1 MNENM
6 DIRLIALD
14 LDGTLTNSEKIVTQR
29 TKEAIWAA
37 MDKGVEVVLA
47 SGRLTQ
53 GIEFI
58 AKELELYERGGY
70 ILSYNGAYVVELKSG
85 EVFHQRL
92 LDPAFVPEL
101 CAFAKEQEVAIATFR
116 PDGLFLTDTE
126 GDRYFM
132 EDARNCRCPI
142 TPVEDLEKEVTFPI
156 PKMLLSVEPSRLA
169 EVEEAMAKQFA
180 GRIDVY
186 HSSPFFLEAMPLNC
200 TKGGTLAIL
209 LEKLGLRAEQ
219 LMACGDSAN
228 DLDMIRLAGLGVAMD
243 NADADVKAVA
253 QFVSADNDHDGVA
266 LAIETFIL

>member
-1 MNENM
+1 MDKKR

-14 LDGTLTNSEKIVTQR
+14 LDGTLTNSEKIVTQK

-58 AKELELYERGGY
+58 ARELELYQRGGY
-70 ILSYNGAYVVELKSG
+70 ILSYNGAYIVDLKTG
-85 EVFHQRL
+85 KPLHQRL
-92 LDPAFVPEL
+92 LDPVFVPEL
-101 CAFAKEQEVAIATFR
+101 CDFAKKQNVAIATFR
-116 PDGLFLTDTE
+116 PDGLFVSDTDN
-126 GDRYFM
+126 DRYFT

-142 TPVEDLEKEVTFPI
+142 TAVEDLEKEVTFPI

-169 EVEEAMAKQFA
+169 EVEAAMVKQFE

-200 TKGGTLAIL
+200 TKGGSLAIL
-209 LEKLGLRAEQ
+209 LEKLGLTAEN

-228 DLDMIRLAGLGVAMD
+228 DLDMIRLAGMGVAMG
-243 NADADVKAVA
+243 NADDDVKAA
-253 QFVSADNDHDGVA
+253 AEFISADNDHDGVA
-266 LAIETFIL
+266 VAIEQFIL